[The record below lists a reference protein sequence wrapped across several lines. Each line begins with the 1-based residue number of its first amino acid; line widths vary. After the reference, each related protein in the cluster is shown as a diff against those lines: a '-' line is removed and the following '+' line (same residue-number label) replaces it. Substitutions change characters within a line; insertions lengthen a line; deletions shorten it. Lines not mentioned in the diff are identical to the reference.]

1 MSEQVC
7 HFGFGV
13 DARYVKY
20 AGVLMTNLVHQ
31 HLGQPL
37 CFHLACDG
45 IGEEDKRRLAAFT
58 MLYRNVE
65 LYIYDMTKM
74 LDRLNQIRSDAP
86 QRLHRS
92 VLLRVLLPVYVPQ
105 NVERLVY
112 MDVDMICLRPLDELF
127 KLEMGN
133 NALAAV
139 ASLHSEK
146 NVAGLNMSSSR
157 YFNAGLLVVDVPVW
171 RSRELTQ
178 KVVDYYQQHSE
189 NLPLLEQDALNAVL
203 DGEFTELDERFNFLV
218 EVNNPLMIK
227 YPETAAVLHCV
238 NEAKAW
244 TKGCMPQIYA
254 LYWHYVRLSLWHDLQ
269 PCEPDTAKAV
279 FLAGV
284 TAELND
290 EKDDAIKYYGAVAKR
305 LMEYYLEEKPE
316 LLNK

>member
-1 MSEQVC
+1 MSEQVY

-45 IGEEDKRRLAAFT
+45 IGEEDKRRLDAFT

-92 VLLRVLLPVYVPQ
+92 VLLRVLLPAYVPQ

-112 MDVDMICLRPLDELF
+112 MDADMICLRPLDELF
-127 KLEMGN
+127 RLELGD
-133 NALAAV
+133 NAVAAV
-139 ASLHSEK
+139 SIHSGK
-146 NVAGLNMSSSR
+146 NSAALKLSSGR
-157 YFNAGLLVVDVPVW
+157 YFNAGLLVMAVPVW

-178 KVVDYYQQHSE
+178 RVVDYYQRHSE

-203 DGEFTELDERFNFLV
+203 DGEFTELDECFNFLV
-218 EVNNPLMIK
+218 EVNNPLTIK

-254 LYWHYVRLSLWHDLQ
+254 LYWRYVRLSLWHDLQ
-269 PCEPDTAKAV
+269 PSEPNTAKAV

-284 TAELND
+284 TAELNG

>member
-133 NALAAV
+133 NAVAAV

>member
-1 MSEQVC
+1 
-7 HFGFGV
+7 
-13 DARYVKY
+13 
-20 AGVLMTNLVHQ
+20 MTNLVHQ

-133 NALAAV
+133 NAVAAV

-244 TKGCMPQIYA
+244 TKGCMPQIYV